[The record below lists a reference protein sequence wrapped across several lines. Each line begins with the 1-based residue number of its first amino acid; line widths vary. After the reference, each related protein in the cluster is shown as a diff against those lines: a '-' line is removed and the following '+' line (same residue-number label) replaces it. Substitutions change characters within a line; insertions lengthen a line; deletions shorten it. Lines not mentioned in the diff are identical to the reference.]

1 MALPNSIVKE
11 LLLKQKKIDLGELNR
26 LTTKAK
32 RSQNPLAEVVVSEG
46 VLTSDELSEIIAS
59 ELGVSSID
67 LSKIKIQKEALD
79 TIRKQTA
86 LERETIPFKKEG
98 KRLHI
103 AMTNPIDLEAIDF
116 IAKRTG
122 LDIVPYYTQ
131 PSSFEQ
137 GILFYKKDI
146 QQVLKEM
153 IKEQATKSVKG
164 KVETIEEAAKKLPVI
179 KLFDSIIEYA
189 VVEKASD
196 VHIEP
201 LESEV
206 LVRYRIDG
214 ILHDK
219 VSLPSE
225 ILPVLVARVKIMSNL
240 KIDEHRLPQDGRIK
254 IKINKQDLSL
264 RISIIPTFFG
274 EKIVARVLEE
284 SGMNFTLENL
294 GFVGRNLKCVE
305 AAITRP
311 HGMILATGPTGS
323 GKTTTLYTI
332 LTKLNT
338 PEVNI
343 NTIED
348 PIEYAMPRVNQMQV
362 NNQIDLKF
370 STGLRSLLR
379 QDPDIIM
386 VGEIRDEETANISIN
401 AALTGHLVLSTIHT
415 NDAAGA
421 VPRLADMGV
430 EEFLIASSVNLIIA
444 QRLVRK
450 ICDNCK
456 TENQLSPEQ
465 HEALMRELVKIGLSE
480 EQINQLV
487 GDGKYFKGAGCEKCG
502 KTGMKGRIGI
512 FEVLEVTNE
521 IINLIAGKA
530 TAAQIQQKAIE
541 QGMELMIVDGLKKVK
556 EGITTISE
564 ILRVTRE

>member
-1 MALPNSIVKE
+1 LALPASITKE
-11 LLLKQKKIDLGELNR
+11 VLLKNKKIDLGEINALI
-26 LTTKAK
+26 TKAN
-32 RSQNPLAEVVVSEG
+32 RANTPLCEIVVSEG
-46 VLTSDELSEIIAS
+46 IISADDISSLIAS
-59 ELGVSSID
+59 ELGVSAVD
-67 LSKIKIQKEALD
+67 LTKVKVDKKALNLI
-79 TIRKQTA
+79 TKQIA
-86 LERETIPFKKEG
+86 LERETIPFKKD
-98 KRLHI
+98 KKTLHV
-103 AMTNPIDLEAIDF
+103 AMTNPMDLEAIDF

-122 LDIVPYYTQ
+122 LEVISYYTQ

-137 GILFYKKDI
+137 GILFYKEDI
-146 QQVLKEM
+146 QNVLQKM
-153 IKEQATKSVKG
+153 IKKQAKKSVKG
-164 KVETIEEAAKKLPVI
+164 KVEKIEEAAQKLPVI

-196 VHIEP
+196 IHIEP
-201 LESEV
+201 LEKEV

-214 ILHDK
+214 ILHDQ

-254 IKINKQDLSL
+254 LKVNKQAISL
-264 RISIIPTFFG
+264 RMSIIPTFFG

-284 SGMNFTLENL
+284 TGRGLTLPKL
-294 GFVGRNLKCVE
+294 GFVGKNLEKVE
-305 AAITRP
+305 RAITRP

-332 LTKLNT
+332 LSKLNT

-343 NTIED
+343 NTVED
-348 PIEYAMPRVNQMQV
+348 PIEYAISRVNQLQV
-362 NNQIDLKF
+362 NSQIGLTF
-370 STGLRSLLR
+370 AIGLRALLR

-386 VGEIRDEETANISIN
+386 VGEIRDEETANIAIN

-415 NDAAGA
+415 NDAAGS

-450 ICDNCK
+450 VCENCK
-456 TENQLSPEQ
+456 QEDQLSSEQ
-465 HEALMRELVKIGLSE
+465 IEALTRELVKSEVSE
-480 EQINQLV
+480 EDINQLV
-487 GDGKYFKGAGCEKCG
+487 GDGKFIKGTGCDKCG
-502 KTGMKGRIGI
+502 KSGLKGRVGI
-512 FEVLEVTNE
+512 FEVLEVTPE
-521 IINLIAGKA
+521 IINLIAKKA
-530 TAAQIQQKAIE
+530 TAAQIQDQALK
-541 QGMELMIVDGLKKVK
+541 QGMDLMIVDGMRKAK